1 MFDIKWIRENAK
13 LFDIGRQKRG
23 LEPLAEALLALD
35 DARRAAIAKSQAA
48 QERRNAASKEI
59 GAALK
64 AGDASLAKA
73 LKVEVGELKES
84 LTAFETEER
93 EAIAALDKALA
104 EIPNA
109 PLGEVPEGR
118 DENDNVELRRVGEP
132 RPLDFEPR
140 EHFDIGE
147 ALGLMDFETATKI
160 SGARFVVNKGAL
172 ARLERALG
180 AFMLDLHTGEHGYTE
195 VNPPILVRDE
205 AMFGT
210 AQLPKFEEDQ
220 FFASTITLPPGEQ
233 LLLAKALNKLTEL
246 QVGEGERSKVAG
258 EFFDQFKVWVSNI
271 SASDSDK
278 EAILVFV
285 QSLIEDLSKAEIE
298 LGRLEKSISMVGAI
312 LAQKRWLI
320 PTAEVPLTNLVRE
333 KILDEKELPLRFTA
347 CTPCFRAEAGAAGK
361 DTRGMIRQHQFTKV
375 ELVSIT
381 APEASLAEH
390 DRMLCCAEEVLKRL
404 KLPYRVVTLC
414 TGDMGFASQKTY
426 DIEVWL
432 PGQNR
437 YREISSVS
445 VCGDFQARRMNA
457 RYRAHDGKPRFV
469 HTLNGSGVAV
479 GRALVAVLEN
489 YQNQDGSVTV
499 PEALRVYMGG
509 IESIGKA

>member
-1 MFDIKWIRENAK
+1 MYEIKWIRENAEV
-13 LFDIGRQKRG
+13 FDRGRKRRG
-23 LEPLAEALLALD
+23 LEPLAEKLLALD
-35 DARRAAIAKSQAA
+35 DKRRAAIAKSQEA
-48 QERRNAASKEI
+48 QERRNAVSKEI
-59 GAALK
+59 GAAMK
-64 AGDASLAKA
+64 AGDAALAKA
-73 LKVEVGELKES
+73 LKIEVGELK
-84 LTAFETEER
+84 TALATYEAEER
-93 EAIAALDKALA
+93 EAIEDLNEALA
-104 EIPNA
+104 KEPNT
-109 PLGEVPEGR
+109 PLDDVPDGR
-118 DENDNVELRRVGEP
+118 DENDNVEKRHFPDKDDDFEVHFDPNKP
-132 RPLDFEPR
+132 RAMNFEPR

-147 ALGLMDFETATKI
+147 ALGLMDFETAAKI
-160 SGARFVVNKGAL
+160 SGARFVVLKGAL
-172 ARLERALG
+172 ARLERALSQ
-180 AFMLDLHTGEHGYTE
+180 FMLDLHTSEHGYTE
-195 VNPPILVRDE
+195 VNPPILVRDD
-205 AMFGT
+205 AMIGT
-210 AQLPKFEEDQ
+210 AQLPKFREDQ
-220 FFASTITLPPGEQ
+220 FLATRNETI
-233 LLLAKALNKLTEL
+233 
-246 QVGEGERSKVAG
+246 R
-258 EFFDQFKVWVSNI
+258 
-271 SASDSDK
+271 
-278 EAILVFV
+278 EAINRKV
-285 QSLIEDLSKAEIE
+285 QEHYQTSNNPTAFGGLD
-298 LGRLEKSISMVGAI
+298 VVI
-312 LAQKRWLI
+312 LQEEFWLI

-381 APEASLAEH
+381 TPEASLAEH
-390 DRMLCCAEEVLKRL
+390 ERMLCCAEEVLKRL

-457 RYRAHDGKPRFV
+457 RYRAGDGKPRFV

-489 YQNQDGSVTV
+489 YQNADGSVTV

-509 IESIGKA
+509 IETIMKA